1 MTAPFR
7 ALEKHEVD
15 GLVFA
20 THLAFAR
27 VLDSRWS
34 IECAR
39 NFVQGLLDGEVLE
52 VFDHARGLLA
62 SPTRR
67 TGIVVGSR
75 RAHLIAAALATIA
88 YVDTVA
94 KFDSAFHRWAALA
107 RCGVPFEILH
117 AAELLRRGQ
126 RGEVAA

>member
-1 MTAPFR
+1 MSASFR
-7 ALEKHEVD
+7 ALERHELE

-27 VLDSRWS
+27 VLDSKWS

-39 NFVQGLLDGEVLE
+39 NFVMAVSDGETLE
-52 VFDHARGLLA
+52 VFDLARSLLA

-67 TGIVVGSR
+67 VGIVVGSR
-75 RAHLIAAALATIA
+75 RAHLQAAALATIV
-88 YVDTVA
+88 YVDSVCR
-94 KFDSAFHRWAALA
+94 FDSAFHRCAALM
-107 RCGVPFEILH
+107 RCGVPLDVLRVV
-117 AAELLRRGQ
+117 ELERRGQ